1 MKDVNI
7 LTNNGVNV
15 AQSLELFGDMEM
27 YDETLKDFLDMV
39 DGKLSSLENR
49 KASSDMV
56 NYAIEVHALK
66 SDARYLGFTTLADL
80 AYESELKSKAGD
92 IMFVQENHPK
102 IMAEAK
108 KMVDIAK
115 QYLGLAPVQS
125 VVAAPAAQPTEQVQP
140 QPAPVEQPVEAAPT
154 PVEQPAAPVAPVEPQ
169 VVAQPQP
176 VAPVAPQPVQDP
188 MAQAIVNQGM
198 APEAQPQPVVPAP
211 VTQPVSAPA
220 MPVQQEVPPVA
231 PASVEQSAA
240 PVAPVQSVVAAPAV
254 QPTEQVQ
261 SQPAPVEPQV
271 VAQPQPVAPVVPQSV
286 APQPQVVQQAPVA
299 APVET
304 PAQPTVQFFPAD
316 NQPAQPTVQFF
327 PAGNQAQQPVAQPGM
342 APAADG
348 QKQGTILIVDDSNLV
363 VNFVK
368 KIFDSRYNVIIA
380 SDGAKA
386 IELLDQEDVR
396 KDIKACLLD
405 LNMPNVD
412 GYAVLEHCKQ
422 KGYFVRMP
430 VAVESGVEDMA
441 SIDRVNAYPI
451 VDILSKPFNERDVQR
466 VIEKCLATY
475 F

>member
-39 DGKLSSLENR
+39 DGKLQSLENR
-49 KASSDMV
+49 KSMSDMV

-80 AYESELKSKAGD
+80 SYESELKSKAGD

-102 IMAEAK
+102 IMAEAQR
-108 KMVDIAK
+108 MINVAK
-115 QYLGLAPVQS
+115 QYMGLAPVTPAQVPVAQPQAAPVAQPQAVPVTQPTAAPQVAPQMVQQPMQQPMPQPVAQPEAVAPTMS
-125 VVAAPAAQPTEQVQP
+125 VQPEMAAMPAQGANPMEQALAQQQVMAAPAAPQAAPVMPAQSMMQQPVQP
-140 QPAPVEQPVEAAPT
+140 QMAPQAVPVA
-154 PVEQPAAPVAPVEPQ
+154 QPAAAPQVAPQMVQPEMQMQQPM
-169 VVAQPQP
+169 PQP
-176 VAPVAPQPVQDP
+176 VAQ
-188 MAQAIVNQGM
+188 
-198 APEAQPQPVVPAP
+198 
-211 VTQPVSAPA
+211 
-220 MPVQQEVPPVA
+220 
-231 PASVEQSAA
+231 
-240 PVAPVQSVVAAPAV
+240 
-254 QPTEQVQ
+254 
-261 SQPAPVEPQV
+261 
-271 VAQPQPVAPVVPQSV
+271 
-286 APQPQVVQQAPVA
+286 
-299 APVET
+299 

-316 NQPAQPTVQFF
+316 NPAPTVQFF
-327 PAGNQAQQPVAQPGM
+327 PADNMQQPMMQPQMGYAQPA
-342 APAADG
+342 APQAAPG
-348 QKQGTILIVDDSNLV
+348 QKEGTILIVDDSNLV

-380 SDGAKA
+380 NDGAKA
-386 IELLDQEDVR
+386 IELVDQEDIR

-412 GYAVLEHCKQ
+412 GYAVLEHFKQ

-451 VDILSKPFNERDVQR
+451 VDILTKPFNERDVQR

>member
-39 DGKLSSLENR
+39 EGKLQSLENR
-49 KASSDMV
+49 KSMSDMV

-66 SDARYLGFTTLADL
+66 SDARYLGFTTLADMC
-80 AYESELKSKAGD
+80 YESELKSKAGD

-102 IMAEAK
+102 IMAEARR
-108 KMVDIAK
+108 MINVSK
-115 QYLGLAPVQS
+115 QYMGLAPATPAAPAEPQP
-125 VVAAPAAQPTEQVQP
+125 VAAPVAGPQVQPEMVQQPAPQPEVVQPAVQP
-140 QPAPVEQPVEAAPT
+140 QPV
-154 PVEQPAAPVAPVEPQ
+154 VEPSPA
-169 VVAQPQP
+169 VVPVTAPNPVQPEMVQ
-176 VAPVAPQPVQDP
+176 QPVQDP
-188 MAQAIVNQGM
+188 MAQAIVNQGIPAA
-198 APEAQPQPVVPAP
+198 APVAAPQVQPQPVV
-211 VTQPVSAPA
+211 
-220 MPVQQEVPPVA
+220 
-231 PASVEQSAA
+231 
-240 PVAPVQSVVAAPAV
+240 
-254 QPTEQVQ
+254 
-261 SQPAPVEPQV
+261 EPQV
-271 VAQPQPVAPVVPQSV
+271 VI
-286 APQPQVVQQAPVA
+286 QPQVAPAPVA
-299 APVET
+299 APVAPQIAATPIQPEMVQQPT
-304 PAQPTVQFFPAD
+304 PQPIVEPAPAQPTVQFFPADNPAPAQPTVQFFPAD

-327 PAGNQAQQPVAQPGM
+327 PAGNQPQQMVQPGM
-342 APAADG
+342 PGQPAPTG
-348 QKQGTILIVDDSNLV
+348 EKQGTILIVDDSSLV
-363 VNFVK
+363 ANFVK
-368 KIFDSRYNVIIA
+368 KIFDARYNVMIA
-380 SDGAKA
+380 EDGAKA
-386 IELLDQEDVR
+386 IELLDQEDIR

-412 GYAVLEHCKQ
+412 GYQVLEHCKQ

>member
-39 DGKLSSLENR
+39 EGKLQSLENR
-49 KASSDMV
+49 KAMSDMV

-80 AYESELKSKAGD
+80 SYESELKSKAGD

-102 IMAEAK
+102 IIAEARR
-108 KMVDIAK
+108 MIDISK
-115 QYLGLAPVQS
+115 QYLGLAPV
-125 VVAAPAAQPTEQVQP
+125 
-140 QPAPVEQPVEAAPT
+140 APVQA
-154 PVEQPAAPVAPVEPQ
+154 QPAAPVAEAQPAQPM
-169 VVAQPQP
+169 AQPQ
-176 VAPVAPQPVQDP
+176 VAMPQPAAVPVQP
-188 MAQAIVNQGM
+188 
-198 APEAQPQPVVPAP
+198 
-211 VTQPVSAPA
+211 
-220 MPVQQEVPPVA
+220 PVQQPTMQPI
-231 PASVEQSAA
+231 EQAQA
-240 PVAPVQSVVAAPAV
+240 PVGANLMEQALAQQPTQAV
-254 QPTEQVQ
+254 QPTVAVQ
-261 SQPAPVEPQV
+261 PMPASQPAMPGQPM
-271 VAQPQPVAPVVPQSV
+271 AQPQVAM
-286 APQPQVVQQAPVA
+286 PQPAA
-299 APVET
+299 APVQPMAQPV
-304 PAQPTVQFFPAD
+304 PAQPAPTQEPQVQFFPAD
-316 NQPAQPTVQFF
+316 NPAQQVQFF
-327 PAGNQAQQPVAQPGM
+327 PAGNVQQPMMPGQPMIQPGYPM
-342 APAADG
+342 PAAPAPVPG
-348 QKQGTILIVDDSNLV
+348 GPKEGTILIVDDSSLV
-363 VNFVK
+363 SNFVK
-368 KIFDSRYNVIIA
+368 KIFDSRYNVLTA
-380 SDGAKA
+380 EDGAKA
-386 IELLDQEDVR
+386 IELLDQEDIR
-396 KDIKACLLD
+396 KEIKACLLD

>member
-1 MKDVNI
+1 MKDVNY
-7 LTNNGVNV
+7 LVSNGVNV
-15 AQSLELFGDMEM
+15 EKSLELFGDMEM
-27 YDETLKDFLDMV
+27 YDATLNDFVEDVEKRIDSLKKFRETGDMQ
-39 DGKLSSLENR
+39 
-49 KASSDMV
+49 

-80 AYESELKSKAGD
+80 SYESELKSKAGD

-125 VVAAPAAQPTEQVQP
+125 VAAAPAAQPTEQVQP

-154 PVEQPAAPVAPVEPQ
+154 PVEQPAAPVAPVETQ

-176 VAPVAPQPVQDP
+176 VAPVAPVETQVVAQPQPAAPVAPQPVQDP

-198 APEAQPQPVVPAP
+198 APEAQPVVPAP

-231 PASVEQSAA
+231 P
-240 PVAPVQSVVAAPAV
+240 
-254 QPTEQVQ
+254 
-261 SQPAPVEPQV
+261 VEPQV
-271 VAQPQPVAPVVPQSV
+271 VAQPQPVAPQPV

-299 APVET
+299 APVEAPAQPT
-304 PAQPTVQFFPAD
+304 VQFFPADNQPAQPTVQFFPAD

-342 APAADG
+342 APAVDG

-368 KIFDSRYNVIIA
+368 TIFDSRYNVIIA